1 MTEAGIL
8 YLCATPIGNLED
20 ITPRVLRILSE
31 ADIIAAEDTRHTLQL
46 LNHFNIKGHL
56 VRYDEHSKDKNGPK
70 LIAELLDGKNVA
82 LVSDAGFPGIADPGE
97 QLAREAIDAGIKV
110 VPLPGANAALCALI
124 ASGLPSS
131 PFFFGGFLP
140 KSKKNRAEQLAAW
153 KNIPSTIILYE
164 APHRIKDVL
173 KEILAAWG
181 DRQLAAA
188 RELTKLHEEF
198 FRGSVTECL
207 AWLEA
212 QPPRGEFCLVI
223 ASGLPSSPF
232 FFGGFLPKSKK
243 NRAEQLAAWKNIPS
257 TIILYEAP
265 HRIKDVLKE
274 ILAAW
279 GDRQLAAAR
288 ELTKLHEEFFRG
300 SVTECLAWLEAQPPR
315 GEFCL
320 VIAQGEA
327 DVQEETQAADPLDEV
342 KALIAQ
348 GMDKKA
354 ALAQVAKA
362 RKVPK
367 RELYNRLLDEE

>member
-1 MTEAGIL
+1 MTEAGTL

-20 ITPRVLRILSE
+20 ITPRVLRTLGE

-97 QLAREAIDAGIKV
+97 QLAREAIGAGIKV

-140 KSKKNRAEQLAAW
+140 KSKKNRAEQLAEW
-153 KNIPSTIILYE
+153 KNIPSTIRLYE

-207 AWLEA
+207 AWL
-212 QPPRGEFCLVI
+212 
-223 ASGLPSSPF
+223 
-232 FFGGFLPKSKK
+232 
-243 NRAEQLAAWKNIPS
+243 
-257 TIILYEAP
+257 
-265 HRIKDVLKE
+265 D
-274 ILAAW
+274 
-279 GDRQLAAAR
+279 
-288 ELTKLHEEFFRG
+288 
-300 SVTECLAWLEAQPPR
+300 AQPPR

-327 DVQEETQAADPLDEV
+327 DVQEETQADDPLDEV
-342 KALIAQ
+342 KTLIAQ
-348 GMDKKA
+348 GMDKKV

-367 RELYNRLLDEE
+367 RELYNRLLAEE

>member
-1 MTEAGIL
+1 MSDIETTVQLEPML

-20 ITPRVLRILSE
+20 ITSRVLRTLSE

-70 LIAELLDGKNVA
+70 LIAELLDGRNVA

-223 ASGLPSSPF
+223 A
-232 FFGGFLPKSKK
+232 
-243 NRAEQLAAWKNIPS
+243 
-257 TIILYEAP
+257 
-265 HRIKDVLKE
+265 
-274 ILAAW
+274 
-279 GDRQLAAAR
+279 
-288 ELTKLHEEFFRG
+288 
-300 SVTECLAWLEAQPPR
+300 
-315 GEFCL
+315 
-320 VIAQGEA
+320 QGEA

-342 KALIAQ
+342 KTLIAQ